1 MNTKSLLIRIGVPV
15 LSLGLLG
22 GLGAT
27 LATSASASTTA
38 TTVSASTQTGTIT
51 ALTHQK
57 GVLDTTSIPNPVDP
71 QATLPSPDGP
81 VWAHD
86 NLWRYVTAT
95 HDSTDPTLWHVVLKS
110 VGSYSAVADPRT
122 GVAFTGSGPMWGEV
136 EYTVHSARTPSA
148 ANLSPQTD
156 PSLHSGDILK
166 KFFGD
171 QGLTVSNSMYNFTYM
186 INGAPYNQVG

>member
-1 MNTKSLLIRIGVPV
+1 MNTKSLLTRIGVPV

-38 TTVSASTQTGTIT
+38 TTVSASTETGTIT

-57 GVLDTTSIPNPVDP
+57 GVLDTTSIPNPVGI
-71 QATLPSPDGP
+71 QATLPSPGGP

-110 VGSYSAVADPRT
+110 VGSYSALADPRT
-122 GVAFTGSGPMWGEV
+122 GVAFTGSGPTWGEV
-136 EYTVHSARTPSA
+136 DYTVHSTSTPSA